1 LKKQPPE
8 QRPLFKFLVK
18 KPVRIVAVQALPP
31 VLHQK
36 HANTVVVMARF
47 DINKDFLLLH
57 EHATDAEVMAKRSL
71 IHANPVAGMAVW
83 VGSAN

>member
-1 LKKQPPE
+1 KKQPPE
-8 QRPLFKFLVK
+8 QRPRFKFLVK
-18 KPVRIVAVQALPP
+18 KPVRIVAVQVLLP
-31 VLHQK
+31 VLRQK
-36 HANTVVVMARF
+36 HANTVVAMARF

-83 VGSAN
+83 VRSGN